1 MDKQINLTFRINSRI
16 QYFNLIIYELYCL
29 NMKTALISIMLLIAI
44 NSLYPQKSFTL
55 EECINFATKNSP
67 SAIIAK
73 SNFNKKKLNYS
84 AYNSSLLPQL
94 SFRGSIPGLNRS
106 INETPQ
112 PDGTKLYIP
121 QSQLYSSAA
130 LTMSQVLPFSGTQI
144 YLSSG
149 LTRFD
154 VIENNGYSLWRASPL
169 NISIT
174 QPIFTYNNAKWNK
187 EIQDLNAIKFT
198 AEYAEEM
205 EMVSILITQKF
216 FDLYIAQMNVKNAEF
231 NVANGDTLLKL
242 SQGRFSVGKIAENDL
257 LQSELAL
264 LNAQNELEYAKL
276 DFKRALEDLKLE
288 MGYHSDSEIEIIPP
302 LSFPQIKINTD
313 IAIKEA
319 LENRPKLTELKL
331 QKLEAD
337 SYLAR
342 VKSDNSFNA
351 TIGASFGY
359 NQSAGEINSAYKSL
373 LDQESFDISIQ
384 IPIYQFGKG
393 SQEIESALEN
403 QRSVNQA
410 LDKNL
415 KNFELDVKYQAL
427 KFDLLQNQL
436 ILATKA
442 DTIAS
447 KRFDVAKNRYIIGKI
462 DLNSLFIA
470 QNEKDNAFRNFI
482 QTMRNYWLAYFELRR
497 ITLFDFEQNRK
508 ILYN

>member
-1 MDKQINLTFRINSRI
+1 
-16 QYFNLIIYELYCL
+16 
-29 NMKTALISIMLLIAI
+29 MKPTLISLIFILAI

-55 EECINFATKNSP
+55 EECISYATKNSP
-67 SAIIAK
+67 SAIIAI

-84 AYNSSLLPQL
+84 AYNASLLPQI
-94 SFRGSIPGLNRS
+94 SFLGSIPGLNRA

-130 LTMSQVLPFSGTQI
+130 LTMSQVIPFSGTQFYI
-144 YLSSG
+144 SSG

-154 VIENNGYSLWRASPL
+154 VTENNEYSLWRATPL
-169 NISIT
+169 NISVS
-174 QPIFTYNNAKWNK
+174 QPIFTYNSLKWNK
-187 EIQDLNAIKFT
+187 EIQDLSSIKFT
-198 AEYAEEM
+198 AEFAEEM

-231 NVANGDTLLKL
+231 NVANGDTLLQL
-242 SQGRFSVGKIAENDL
+242 SKGRYSVGKIAENDL
-257 LQSELAL
+257 LQSELGL

-276 DFKRALEDLKLE
+276 DFKRALEELKLE
-288 MGYHSDSEIEIIPP
+288 MGFNSDTEIEITPP
-302 LSFPQIKINTD
+302 ASFPQIKIITD
-313 IAIKEA
+313 TAIKEA

-337 SYLAR
+337 SYLAK

-373 LDQESFDISIQ
+373 LDQETFDISIQ

-393 SQEIESALEN
+393 TQEIESALEN
-403 QRSVNQA
+403 QRSVNQS
-410 LDKNL
+410 LDKQL

-436 ILATKA
+436 ILASKA
-442 DTIAS
+442 DTIAA

-462 DLNSLFIA
+462 ELNSLFIA
-470 QNEKDNAFRNFI
+470 QNEKDNAFKNYI
-482 QTMRNYWLAYFELRR
+482 QTMRNYWVAYFELRR
-497 ITLFDFEQNRK
+497 ITLFDFEKNRK